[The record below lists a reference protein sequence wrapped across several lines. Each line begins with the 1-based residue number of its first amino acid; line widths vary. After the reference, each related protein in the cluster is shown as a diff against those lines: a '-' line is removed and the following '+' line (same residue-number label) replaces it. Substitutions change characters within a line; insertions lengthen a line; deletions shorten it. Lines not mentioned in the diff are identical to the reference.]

1 MRERSTLSHVSFWLM
16 PDIGVVFSSTFV
28 FGPKALNSRAQAN
41 GLGICVAPEIACGL
55 KGRDTRNQDKSGRNL
70 LDDNCLHDNLVAMHK
85 GAIVA
90 LEATSDFL
98 GRTNSQAA
106 GLGCSIVALQ
116 AKTQTF

>member
-1 MRERSTLSHVSFWLM
+1 MRWLM
-16 PDIGVVFSSTFV
+16 PDIGVVFSSTIV

-55 KGRDTRNQDKSGRNL
+55 KGRDTRNQDESGRNL